1 MLVRLKSAVAAGV
14 RSSSALLGKTR
25 LGRVVVEQLADTA
38 MTRTQAVS
46 HGGTELVFTAPN
58 DLNRWRITTFS
69 SKEPETLEW
78 IDSIPPGSVVWDIG
92 ANVGLYSC
100 YAAKARRCRVVAFE
114 PSVFNLELLA
124 RNVFLNDL
132 AGAVTIVPV
141 ALSERTMVSALNM
154 SSTQWGGALSTFGE
168 TWGFDGQ
175 PLQKKFEYRTVGMS
189 MDQALELF
197 SLPPPEYLKIDV
209 DGIEHLVLRGGERV
223 LSRVRGVSVEITDDF
238 PELAEECT
246 RLLGSAGLRF
256 TGKRHSAMV
265 DENPAYSQTYNQVW
279 TR

>member
-1 MLVRLKSAVAAGV
+1 MLVRLKNAVAAGV

-25 LGRVVVEQLADTA
+25 VGRVLVEELADAA
-38 MTRTQAVS
+38 MTRTDTVT
-46 HGGTELVFTAPN
+46 HGGTELIFAVPN
-58 DLNRWRITTFS
+58 QMNRWRITTFS

-78 IDSIPPGSVVWDIG
+78 IDSIPRGSVVWDIG

-100 YAAKARRCRVVAFE
+100 YAAKARGCRVVAFE

-124 RNVFLNDL
+124 RNVFLNGL
-132 AGAVTIVPV
+132 TEAVTIVPV
-141 ALSERTMVSALNM
+141 ALSERAMVNALNM

-189 MDQALELF
+189 MDQALEFF
-197 SLPPPEYLKIDV
+197 SLPPPEYMKIDV
-209 DGIEHLVLRGGERV
+209 DGIEHLILRGGARV
-223 LSRVRGVSVEITDDF
+223 LSHVRAISVEITDDF
-238 PELAEECT
+238 PEMAEECS
-246 RLLGSAGLRF
+246 RILQAAGLRF
-256 TGKRHSAMV
+256 AGKRHAAMI
-265 DENPAYSQTYNQVW
+265 DENPTYSQTFNQVW